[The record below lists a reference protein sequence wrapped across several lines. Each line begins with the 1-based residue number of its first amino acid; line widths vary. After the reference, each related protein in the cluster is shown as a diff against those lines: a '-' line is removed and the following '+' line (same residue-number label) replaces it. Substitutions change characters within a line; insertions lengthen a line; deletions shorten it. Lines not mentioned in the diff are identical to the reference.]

1 MPNQSKTNEEDEDE
15 GGALVALLGVVA
27 VGFFL
32 LYLDNPHWL
41 QRIVHSNRVAD
52 IYCSQYVHDGLS
64 GDPKVADRANAEYDY
79 VGKSTV
85 PRDFVWTYC
94 YAHPDDTLEDAI
106 RTYVDKKL
114 K

>member
-15 GGALVALLGVVA
+15 ASALVAFLGMVA

-32 LYLDNPHWL
+32 VYLDNPHWL

-52 IYCSQYVHDGLS
+52 IYCSQYVHDGSS

-85 PRDFVWTYC
+85 PTTHIPTTPWKMQSEL
-94 YAHPDDTLEDAI
+94 TLT
-106 RTYVDKKL
+106 RN
-114 K
+114 